1 MIVHR
6 RERLQT
12 AAKKA
17 WIDQSIPDPAH
28 IHNICRIDLMAQIV
42 DVGFEQLMGIFISRN
57 VRMNVGALHNLAE

>member
-1 MIVHR
+1 MNGQRPYRTMIVHR

-28 IHNICRIDLMAQIV
+28 IHNICRIDLMAQMWMWV
-42 DVGFEQLMGIFISRN
+42 LSN
-57 VRMNVGALHNLAE
+57 